1 MTDNTS
7 AVPHSEDTSI
17 SLLMLTAKAKKAA
30 CQAAAVD
37 TRRDFY
43 CVSKSPRECLVL
55 TFAKL
60 DI

>member
-7 AVPHSEDTSI
+7 ANSEEFAN
-17 SLLMLTAKAKKAA
+17 SLHELKAKAKEAA
-30 CQAAAVD
+30 CKAAAVD
-37 TRRDFY
+37 GRRDFY

-60 DI
+60 GI